1 MLCSWTMMVMRAT
14 SRPEPAG
21 DGAPQ
26 PRQPI
31 ESMYAIISKWC
42 SN

>member
-21 DGAPQ
+21 DGALQ

-31 ESMYAIISKWC
+31 ESIYAISSTCC
-42 SN
+42 SS